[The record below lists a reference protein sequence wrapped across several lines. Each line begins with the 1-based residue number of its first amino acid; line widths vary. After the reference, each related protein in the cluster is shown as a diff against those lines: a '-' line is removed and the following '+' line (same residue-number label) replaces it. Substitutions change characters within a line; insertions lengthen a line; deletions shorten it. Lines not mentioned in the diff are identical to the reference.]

1 MKKLSL
7 LTATLLIIASI
18 SCGEKK
24 DSKEDEKE
32 MTAAEGSKAVTVEV
46 SDVDRYEGKIVK
58 STTGQWYLIKEGC
71 R

>member
-1 MKKLSL
+1 
-7 LTATLLIIASI
+7 
-18 SCGEKK
+18 
-24 DSKEDEKE
+24 
-32 MTAAEGSKAVTVEV
+32 MTAAEGSKAVIVEI